1 MKTASGGRVS
11 RGLEVLRWRSC
22 TPGHV
27 LLAGRGLQCRDHPP
41 PPPCCLSSLLM
52 ARGTARPLDGARKH
66 GVCVTPAEKNI
77 IFFSPWAKGETVAN
91 SQYMAVTVPQSLGA
105 FHGSPRPPI
114 RQRDFSFSQCL
125 PAGTLRRGAAVR
137 LGSKPRLGLLH
148 QKCSLLRADNMFS

>member
-1 MKTASGGRVS
+1 MKTASAGRVS
-11 RGLEVLRWRSC
+11 HGLEVLRWRSC

-27 LLAGRGLQCRDHPP
+27 LLAGRGLQCRDPP
-41 PPPCCLSSLLM
+41 LLPCCLSSLLM
-52 ARGTARPLDGARKH
+52 AMGTARPLDGARKH
-66 GVCVTPAEKNI
+66 GVCITPAEENI
-77 IFFSPWAKGETVAN
+77 IFFSPWTKGETVAW

-105 FHGSPRPPI
+105 FRGSPRPPS
-114 RQRDFSFSQCL
+114 RQRDFSFSL